1 MLTEILKE
9 FKEAD
14 GPLDMKALSQRLGVE
29 QSALEGMVETLV
41 RQGKLKE
48 VGPED
53 CAHCDKSASCAHS
66 LKGGAMGKG
75 YELEP

>member
-1 MLTEILKE
+1 MLTEILEE

-14 GPLDMKALSQRLGVE
+14 GPLDMKDLGQRLGVE
-29 QSALEGMVETLV
+29 RSALEGMVETLV
-41 RQGKLKE
+41 RQGKLRE

-53 CAHCDKSASCAHS
+53 CAHCEKSADCAHL

-75 YELEP
+75 YELVP